1 MTNHIDSI
9 LTDIPKRRRIRK
21 ESRKLRF
28 KFYQTLYGPIIYVKA
43 IYRQIIVLSVMIIIG
58 AAIFVHF
65 DHLPVI
71 GALLAS
77 VSTITTIGLYTPND
91 GNFFTMNS
99 TEAVLLIIMIIIS
112 VGAAASVLQSSV
124 STVMDGGL
132 AKGEAE
138 KRMIKNLKK
147 HAIVF
152 GYGQLGRY
160 VTEKLDELGFDY
172 VVITKDRNFHKE
184 LLKSDAFS
192 VLEDETQPIKALKA
206 AGVDSA
212 SMIIAAHEKDSD
224 NMLIILSARKLRPD
238 IRIISVV
245 NNQDLTEPAK
255 NAGADMVIT
264 ASATIGHLL
273 ALSAVTKNLVGVVFS
288 EKIGTQEI
296 AEFSIFRSSKLI
308 GKGVQEVSKF
318 AAIIGVVRDEK
329 VVKNAF
335 DPSFTLKQNDT
346 MLVLCNS
353 EELEAV
359 EKEARAL

>member
-1 MTNHIDSI
+1 M
-9 LTDIPKRRRIRK
+9 
-21 ESRKLRF
+21 
-28 KFYQTLYGPIIYVKA
+28 
-43 IYRQIIVLSVMIIIG
+43 
-58 AAIFVHF
+58 
-65 DHLPVI
+65 
-71 GALLAS
+71 
-77 VSTITTIGLYTPND
+77 
-91 GNFFTMNS
+91 
-99 TEAVLLIIMIIIS
+99 
-112 VGAAASVLQSSV
+112 QSSV

-288 EKIGTQEI
+288 EKSGPRRSEN
-296 AEFSIFRSSKLI
+296 SRSSGLQSSL
-308 GKGVQEVSKF
+308 GRGCRRS
-318 AAIIGVVRDEK
+318 RSSR
-329 VVKNAF
+329 
-335 DPSFTLKQNDT
+335 PS
-346 MLVLCNS
+346 
-353 EELEAV
+353 
-359 EKEARAL
+359 